1 MDKKEYRARL
11 DEINS
16 LVEKQDYREAL
27 NVVETIEWRRVRSVR
42 TLCMVSEIYEVNK
55 RYDDSLRLLLLAY
68 QRTPSGK
75 LILYRLVELCV
86 KMTDYESAVKYYN
99 QFTKL
104 SPNDNNRYI
113 LKYKIYKGRKNPIED
128 QIKILEK
135 YKASEYT
142 ERWAYELAR
151 LYARAGMYD
160 KCIAECD
167 ELVLWFSD
175 GRYVKKALELKM
187 KYTELTDAEKEKY
200 KKLYGELKAVRIART
215 AASVSAATQ
224 AAAKMLNQTAQTMGK
239 PEEAVNSVKVE
250 AFQIPK
256 PEPVKEAEAEEK
268 SETKAEAKPELA
280 EQPKVMKMPEF
291 IKTPEMKPDFEPLP
305 EIQMPEE
312 IKKEIEEEL
321 EKKKALEAKPQ
332 EETAKLAE
340 EEPVKEFN
348 LEEALNATADEM
360 VQAENAEV
368 SENEAVENES
378 ETKPEM
384 EVPEGATIQ
393 LPLEEI
399 KAARQNAV
407 ETDATVDLSNVV
419 EEAMAEA
426 VVTAEEEP
434 AEEPV
439 EAETEPEE
447 ESVEAEAESE
457 QENEE
462 TELSEEEVIEA
473 ETKETESV
481 EAEELQE
488 NEVTESVEAE
498 ETQEEKEPE
507 SAETVPEPIEVQEAR
522 ESEPAQWVLEEPA
535 EPVKENSEPEAELA
549 VELEAEPVKSEEN
562 EAETVLEEESETPEE
577 VESAEPESVEPEP
590 EKVLRHHLTDEEH
603 RRLFTYFAPIPG
615 MKEQVKEALDIAQ
628 ESACEKTSKAGN
640 VIVTG
645 RSGSGKTRFSESLI
659 KALCKE
665 RQMEGAKVA
674 YLTAEVLNKKDPAF
688 IVDKLSG
695 GFLAIGH
702 ASAMTAETVEN
713 LSKAMEF
720 KTNRLTVILED
731 AKAGIYT
738 LQQDYPEF
746 MEKFDSKIVIPVFT
760 NDELVSFAKTY
771 AKEKGYKVDDIAA
784 LAVYSLIGDNQYEDD
799 PVCVGQVR
807 EMMDSAIAKAS
818 RLGRRPGKKVAK
830 RHLDVTGRIML
841 YEKDFNL

>member
-27 NVVETIEWRRVRSVR
+27 NVVETIEWRRVRSAR

-68 QRTPSGK
+68 QRAPSGK
-75 LILYRLVELCV
+75 LILYRLVELSV

-99 QFTKL
+99 QFMKL

-167 ELVLWFSD
+167 EMVLWFSD
-175 GRYVKKALELKM
+175 GKYVKKALELKM

-200 KKLYGELKAVRIART
+200 KELYGEPKAVRIART

-224 AAAKMLNQTAQTMGK
+224 AAAKMLNQTAQTMVK
-239 PEEAVNSVKVE
+239 PEEAVNSVKAE
-250 AFQIPK
+250 AFQLPK
-256 PEPVKEAEAEEK
+256 PEAIKKAESGAGSEAKAEE
-268 SETKAEAKPELA
+268 EVKPELA
-280 EQPKVMKMPEF
+280 EQPKIMKMPEF
-291 IKTPEMKPDFEPLP
+291 IKTPEVKPDFEPLP

-321 EKKKALEAKPQ
+321 EKKKEVEAKLQ
-332 EETAKLAE
+332 EETAKIAE
-340 EEPVKEFN
+340 EEPVKEFD
-348 LEEALNATADEM
+348 LEAALGAAADEM
-360 VQAENAEV
+360 VQEEKT
-368 SENEAVENES
+368 EAVENEA
-378 ETKPEM
+378 EAKTEM
-384 EVPEGATIQ
+384 EVSEDATIQ

-426 VVTAEEEP
+426 VVTAEEET
-434 AEEPV
+434 AEKVV
-439 EAETEPEE
+439 EAETEASEE
-447 ESVEAEAESE
+447 KVAEAETEEPQEEKAPESVETEES
-457 QENEE
+457 
-462 TELSEEEVIEA
+462 
-473 ETKETESV
+473 
-481 EAEELQE
+481 
-488 NEVTESVEAE
+488 
-498 ETQEEKEPE
+498 QEEQEPE
-507 SAETVPEPIEVQEAR
+507 SAETEQEPVEVEEAR
-522 ESEPAQWVLEEPA
+522 ESEPAQWVVEET
-535 EPVKENSEPEAELA
+535 
-549 VELEAEPVKSEEN
+549 VESEEEN
-562 EAETVLEEESETPEE
+562 AESEVVQEIEAVTE
-577 VESAEPESVEPEP
+577 VEPEP

-628 ESACEKTSKAGN
+628 KSACEKTSKAGN
-640 VIVTG
+640 MIVTG

-695 GFLAIGH
+695 GFLAIGR
-702 ASAMTAETVEN
+702 ASAMTAQTVEN

-731 AKAGIYT
+731 SKAGIYT
-738 LQQDYPEF
+738 LKQDYPEF
-746 MEKFDSKIVIPVFT
+746 MEKFDSRIVIPVFT

-771 AKEKGYKVDDIAA
+771 AKEKGYKVDDIAV

>member
-27 NVVETIEWRRVRSVR
+27 NVVETIEWRRVRSAR

-68 QRTPSGK
+68 QRAPSGK
-75 LILYRLVELCV
+75 LILYRLVELSV

-99 QFTKL
+99 QFMKL

-167 ELVLWFSD
+167 EMVLWFSD
-175 GRYVKKALELKM
+175 GKYVKKALELKM

-200 KKLYGELKAVRIART
+200 KELYGEPKAVRIART

-224 AAAKMLNQTAQTMGK
+224 AAAKMLNQTAQTMAK
-239 PEEAVNSVKVE
+239 PEDAVNSVKAE
-250 AFQIPK
+250 AFQLPK
-256 PEPVKEAEAEEK
+256 PEPVKKAE
-268 SETKAEAKPELA
+268 SETESEAKAEAKPELA

-291 IKTPEMKPDFEPLP
+291 IKTSEVKPDFEPLP

-321 EKKKALEAKPQ
+321 EKKKAVEAKLQ
-332 EETAKLAE
+332 EETAKIAE
-340 EEPVKEFN
+340 EEPVKEFD
-348 LEEALNATADEM
+348 LEAALGVAADEM
-360 VQAENAEV
+360 AQAEKT
-368 SENEAVENES
+368 EAVENEA
-378 ETKPEM
+378 EAKAEM

-426 VVTAEEEP
+426 VVTAEEET
-434 AEEPV
+434 AEKVV
-439 EAETEPEE
+439 EAETEASEE
-447 ESVEAEAESE
+447 KVAEAETEEPQEEKAPESVETEES
-457 QENEE
+457 
-462 TELSEEEVIEA
+462 
-473 ETKETESV
+473 
-481 EAEELQE
+481 
-488 NEVTESVEAE
+488 
-498 ETQEEKEPE
+498 QEEQEPE
-507 SAETVPEPIEVQEAR
+507 SAETEQEPVEVEEAR
-522 ESEPAQWVLEEPA
+522 ESEPAQWVVEET
-535 EPVKENSEPEAELA
+535 
-549 VELEAEPVKSEEN
+549 VESEEEN
-562 EAETVLEEESETPEE
+562 AESEAVQEIEAVTE
-577 VESAEPESVEPEP
+577 VEPESVEPEP

-628 ESACEKTSKAGN
+628 KSACEKTSKAGN
-640 VIVTG
+640 MIVTG

-695 GFLAIGH
+695 GFLAIGR
-702 ASAMTAETVEN
+702 ASAMTAQTVEN

-731 AKAGIYT
+731 SKAGIYT
-738 LQQDYPEF
+738 LKQDYPEF
-746 MEKFDSKIVIPVFT
+746 MEKFDSRIVIPVFT

-771 AKEKGYKVDDIAA
+771 AKEKGYKVDDIAV

>member
-27 NVVETIEWRRVRSVR
+27 NVVETIEWRRVRSAR

-68 QRTPSGK
+68 QRAPSGK
-75 LILYRLVELCV
+75 LILYRLVELSV

-99 QFTKL
+99 QFMKL

-167 ELVLWFSD
+167 EMVLWFSD
-175 GRYVKKALELKM
+175 GKYVKKALELKM

-200 KKLYGELKAVRIART
+200 KELYGEPKAVRIART

-224 AAAKMLNQTAQTMGK
+224 AAAKMLNQTAQTMAK
-239 PEEAVNSVKVE
+239 PEDAVNSVKAE
-250 AFQIPK
+250 AFQLPK
-256 PEPVKEAEAEEK
+256 PEPVKKAE
-268 SETKAEAKPELA
+268 SETESEVKAEAKPELA
-280 EQPKVMKMPEF
+280 EQPKVMKIPEF
-291 IKTPEMKPDFEPLP
+291 IKTPEVKPDFEPLP

-312 IKKEIEEEL
+312 IKKEIEEEI
-321 EKKKALEAKPQ
+321 EKKKAVEAKLQ
-332 EETAKLAE
+332 EETAKIAE
-340 EEPVKEFN
+340 EEPVKEFD
-348 LEEALNATADEM
+348 LEAALGVAAAEM
-360 VQAENAEV
+360 AQAEKT
-368 SENEAVENES
+368 EAVENEA
-378 ETKPEM
+378 EAKAEM

-426 VVTAEEEP
+426 VVTAEEET
-434 AEEPV
+434 AEKVV
-439 EAETEPEE
+439 EAETEASEE
-447 ESVEAEAESE
+447 KVAEAETEEPQEEKAPESVETEES
-457 QENEE
+457 
-462 TELSEEEVIEA
+462 
-473 ETKETESV
+473 
-481 EAEELQE
+481 
-488 NEVTESVEAE
+488 
-498 ETQEEKEPE
+498 QEEQEPE
-507 SAETVPEPIEVQEAR
+507 SAETEQEPVEVEEAR
-522 ESEPAQWVLEEPA
+522 ESEPAQWVLEEPV
-535 EPVKENSEPEAELA
+535 ESEKENAESEAVREIEAVTEVEPES
-549 VELEAEPVKSEEN
+549 V
-562 EAETVLEEESETPEE
+562 
-577 VESAEPESVEPEP
+577 EPESVEPEP

-628 ESACEKTSKAGN
+628 KSACEKTSKAGN
-640 VIVTG
+640 MIVTG

-695 GFLAIGH
+695 GFLAIGR
-702 ASAMTAETVEN
+702 ASAMTAQTVEN

-731 AKAGIYT
+731 SKAGIYT
-738 LQQDYPEF
+738 LKQDYPEF
-746 MEKFDSKIVIPVFT
+746 MEKFDSRIVIPVFT

-771 AKEKGYKVDDIAA
+771 AKEKGYKVDDIAV

>member
-1 MDKKEYRARL
+1 MKLTEVKILDKKEYRARL
-11 DEINS
+11 DEINN

-27 NVVETIEWRRVRSVR
+27 NVVETIEWRRVRSAR

-68 QRTPSGK
+68 QRAPSGK
-75 LILYRLVELCV
+75 LILYRLVELSV

-99 QFTKL
+99 QFMKL

-167 ELVLWFSD
+167 EMVLWFSD
-175 GRYVKKALELKM
+175 GKYVKKALELKM
-187 KYTELTDAEKEKY
+187 KHTKLTDAEKEKY
-200 KKLYGELKAVRIART
+200 KELYGEPKAVRIART
-215 AASVSAATQ
+215 AASVSAATH
-224 AAAKMLNQTAQTMGK
+224 AAAKMLNQTAQTMVK
-239 PEEAVNSVKVE
+239 PEEAVNSVKAE
-250 AFQIPK
+250 AFQLPK
-256 PEPVKEAEAEEK
+256 PESVKNAEFGAESEA
-268 SETKAEAKPELA
+268 KAEVKPELA

-291 IKTPEMKPDFEPLP
+291 IKTPEVKPDFEPLP

-321 EKKKALEAKPQ
+321 EKKKEVEAKLQ
-332 EETAKLAE
+332 EETAKIAE
-340 EEPVKEFN
+340 EEPVKEFD
-348 LEEALNATADEM
+348 LEAALGAAADEM
-360 VQAENAEV
+360 VQEEKT
-368 SENEAVENES
+368 EAVENEA
-378 ETKPEM
+378 EAKTEM
-384 EVPEGATIQ
+384 EVSEGATIQ

-426 VVTAEEEP
+426 VVTAEEET
-434 AEEPV
+434 AEKAV
-439 EAETEPEE
+439 EAETE
-447 ESVEAEAESE
+447 A
-457 QENEE
+457 
-462 TELSEEEVIEA
+462 SEEEVAEA
-473 ETKETESV
+473 ETEEPQENEAAESV
-481 EAEELQE
+481 ETEEQQE
-488 NEVTESVEAE
+488 EKVTESAE
-498 ETQEEKEPE
+498 
-507 SAETVPEPIEVQEAR
+507 PEPIEVEEAR
-522 ESEPAQWVLEEPA
+522 ESEPAQWMLEEPV
-535 EPVKENSEPEAELA
+535 ESEEENAEPEAE
-549 VELEAEPVKSEEN
+549 VAEE
-562 EAETVLEEESETPEE
+562 
-577 VESAEPESVEPEP
+577 VEPEP
-590 EKVLRHHLTDEEH
+590 EKVLRHHLTEEEH

-628 ESACEKTSKAGN
+628 KSACEKTSKAGN
-640 VIVTG
+640 MIVTG

-695 GFLAIGH
+695 GFLAIGR
-702 ASAMTAETVEN
+702 ASAMTAQTVEN

-731 AKAGIYT
+731 SKAGIYT
-738 LQQDYPEF
+738 LKQDYPEF
-746 MEKFDSKIVIPVFT
+746 MEKFDSRIVIPVFT

-771 AKEKGYKVDDIAA
+771 AKEKGYKVDDIAV

>member
-27 NVVETIEWRRVRSVR
+27 NVVETIEWRRVRSAR

-68 QRTPSGK
+68 QRAPSGK
-75 LILYRLVELCV
+75 LILYRLVELSV

-99 QFTKL
+99 QFMKL

-167 ELVLWFSD
+167 EMVLWFSD
-175 GRYVKKALELKM
+175 GKYVKKALELKM

-200 KKLYGELKAVRIART
+200 KELYGEPKAVRIART

-224 AAAKMLNQTAQTMGK
+224 AAAKMLNQTAQTMAK
-239 PEEAVNSVKVE
+239 PEDAVNSVKAE
-250 AFQIPK
+250 AFQLPK
-256 PEPVKEAEAEEK
+256 PEPVKKAE
-268 SETKAEAKPELA
+268 SETESEAKAEAKPELA
-280 EQPKVMKMPEF
+280 EQPKVMEMPEF
-291 IKTPEMKPDFEPLP
+291 IKTPEVKPDFEPLP

-321 EKKKALEAKPQ
+321 EKKKAVEAKLQ
-332 EETAKLAE
+332 EETAKIAE
-340 EEPVKEFN
+340 EEPVKEFD
-348 LEEALNATADEM
+348 LEAALGVAAAEM
-360 VQAENAEV
+360 AQAEKT
-368 SENEAVENES
+368 EAVENEA
-378 ETKPEM
+378 EAKAEM

-426 VVTAEEEP
+426 VVTAEEET
-434 AEEPV
+434 AEKVV
-439 EAETEPEE
+439 EAETEASEE
-447 ESVEAEAESE
+447 KVAEAETEEPQEEKAPESVETEES
-457 QENEE
+457 
-462 TELSEEEVIEA
+462 
-473 ETKETESV
+473 
-481 EAEELQE
+481 
-488 NEVTESVEAE
+488 
-498 ETQEEKEPE
+498 QEEQEPE
-507 SAETVPEPIEVQEAR
+507 SAETEQEPVEVEEAR
-522 ESEPAQWVLEEPA
+522 ESEPAQWVLEEP
-535 EPVKENSEPEAELA
+535 
-549 VELEAEPVKSEEN
+549 VESEEEN
-562 EAETVLEEESETPEE
+562 AESEAVQEIEAVTE
-577 VESAEPESVEPEP
+577 VEPESVEPES

-628 ESACEKTSKAGN
+628 KSACEKTSKAGN
-640 VIVTG
+640 MIVTG

-695 GFLAIGH
+695 GFLAIGR
-702 ASAMTAETVEN
+702 ASAMTAQTVEN

-731 AKAGIYT
+731 SKAGIYT
-738 LQQDYPEF
+738 LKQDYPEF
-746 MEKFDSKIVIPVFT
+746 MEKFDSRIVIPVFT

-771 AKEKGYKVDDIAA
+771 AKEKGYKVDDIAV

-830 RHLDVTGRIML
+830 RHLDVPGRIML

>member
-1 MDKKEYRARL
+1 MKLTEVKILDKKEYRARL
-11 DEINS
+11 DEINN

-27 NVVETIEWRRVRSVR
+27 NVVETIEWRRVRSAR

-68 QRTPSGK
+68 QRAPSGK
-75 LILYRLVELCV
+75 LILYRLVELSV
-86 KMTDYESAVKYYN
+86 KMTDYESAFKYYN
-99 QFTKL
+99 QFMKL

-167 ELVLWFSD
+167 EMVLWFSD
-175 GRYVKKALELKM
+175 GKYVKKALELKM

-200 KKLYGELKAVRIART
+200 KELYGEPKAVRIART

-224 AAAKMLNQTAQTMGK
+224 AAAKMLNQTAQTMVK
-239 PEEAVNSVKVE
+239 PEEAVNSVKAE
-250 AFQIPK
+250 AFQLPK
-256 PEPVKEAEAEEK
+256 PEAIKKAESGAGSEAKAEE
-268 SETKAEAKPELA
+268 EVKPELA
-280 EQPKVMKMPEF
+280 EQPKIMKMPEF
-291 IKTPEMKPDFEPLP
+291 IKTPEVKPDFEPLP

-321 EKKKALEAKPQ
+321 EKKKEVEAKLQ
-332 EETAKLAE
+332 EETAKIAE
-340 EEPVKEFN
+340 EEPVKEFD
-348 LEEALNATADEM
+348 LEAALGAAADEM
-360 VQAENAEV
+360 VQEEKT
-368 SENEAVENES
+368 EAVENEA
-378 ETKPEM
+378 EAKTEM
-384 EVPEGATIQ
+384 EVSEGATIQ

-426 VVTAEEEP
+426 VVTAEEET
-434 AEEPV
+434 AEKAV
-439 EAETEPEE
+439 EAETE
-447 ESVEAEAESE
+447 A
-457 QENEE
+457 
-462 TELSEEEVIEA
+462 SEEEVAEA
-473 ETKETESV
+473 ETEEPQENEAAESV
-481 EAEELQE
+481 ETEEQQE
-488 NEVTESVEAE
+488 EKVTESAE
-498 ETQEEKEPE
+498 
-507 SAETVPEPIEVQEAR
+507 PEPIEVEEAR
-522 ESEPAQWVLEEPA
+522 ESEPAQWVVEET
-535 EPVKENSEPEAELA
+535 
-549 VELEAEPVKSEEN
+549 VESEEEN
-562 EAETVLEEESETPEE
+562 AESEVVQEIEAVTE
-577 VESAEPESVEPEP
+577 VEPEP
-590 EKVLRHHLTDEEH
+590 EKVLRHHLTEEEH

-628 ESACEKTSKAGN
+628 KSACEKTSKAGN
-640 VIVTG
+640 MIVTG

-695 GFLAIGH
+695 GFLAIGR
-702 ASAMTAETVEN
+702 ASAMTAQTVEN

-731 AKAGIYT
+731 SKAGIYT
-738 LQQDYPEF
+738 LKQDYPEF
-746 MEKFDSKIVIPVFT
+746 MEKFDSRIVIPVFT

-771 AKEKGYKVDDIAA
+771 AKEKGYKVDDIAV

>member
-1 MDKKEYRARL
+1 MYGWFWAYMNLTEVKILDKKEYRARL
-11 DEINS
+11 DEINN

-27 NVVETIEWRRVRSVR
+27 NVVETIEWRRVRSAR

-68 QRTPSGK
+68 QRAPSGK
-75 LILYRLVELCV
+75 LILYRLVELSV

-99 QFTKL
+99 QFLKL

-151 LYARAGMYD
+151 LYARAGMRD
-160 KCIAECD
+160 ECIAECD
-167 ELVLWFSD
+167 EMVLWFSD
-175 GRYVKKALELKM
+175 GKYVKKALELKM

-200 KKLYGELKAVRIART
+200 KELYGEPKAVRIART

-224 AAAKMLNQTAQTMGK
+224 AAAKMLNQTAQTMVK
-239 PEEAVNSVKVE
+239 SEEAANSVKSE
-250 AFQIPK
+250 AFQLPK
-256 PEPVKEAEAEEK
+256 PEPVKKIESGAEAEV
-268 SETKAEAKPELA
+268 KPELT

-291 IKTPEMKPDFEPLP
+291 IKTPEVKPDFEPLP

-321 EKKKALEAKPQ
+321 EKKKAVEAKLQ
-332 EETAKLAE
+332 EETAKIAE
-340 EEPVKEFN
+340 
-348 LEEALNATADEM
+348 
-360 VQAENAEV
+360 
-368 SENEAVENES
+368 ENES
-378 ETKPEM
+378 EAKTEM

-426 VVTAEEEP
+426 VVTAEEET
-434 AEEPV
+434 AEKAV

-447 ESVEAEAESE
+447 KESVEAETESE
-457 QENEE
+457 
-462 TELSEEEVIEA
+462 EV
-473 ETKETESV
+473 V
-481 EAEELQE
+481 EAEEKSEQE
-488 NEVTESVEAE
+488 IEEAESVETE
-498 ETQEEKEPE
+498 ESQEEQEPE
-507 SAETVPEPIEVQEAR
+507 SAETEQEPVEVEEAR
-522 ESEPAQWVLEEPA
+522 ESEPAQWVLEEP
-535 EPVKENSEPEAELA
+535 
-549 VELEAEPVKSEEN
+549 VESEEEN
-562 EAETVLEEESETPEE
+562 AESEAVQEIEAVTE
-577 VESAEPESVEPEP
+577 VEPESVEPEP

-628 ESACEKTSKAGN
+628 KSACEKTSKAGN
-640 VIVTG
+640 MIVTG

-674 YLTAEVLNKKDPAF
+674 YLTAEMLNKKDPAF

-702 ASAMTAETVEN
+702 ASAMSAETVEN

-731 AKAGIYT
+731 SKAGIYT
-738 LQQDYPEF
+738 LKQDYPEF
-746 MEKFDSKIVIPVFT
+746 MEKFDSRIVIPVFT

-771 AKEKGYKVDDIAA
+771 AKEKGYKVDDIAV

>member
-27 NVVETIEWRRVRSVR
+27 NVVETIEWRRVRSAR

-68 QRTPSGK
+68 QRAPSGK
-75 LILYRLVELCV
+75 LILYRLVELSV

-99 QFTKL
+99 QFMKL

-167 ELVLWFSD
+167 EMVLWFSD
-175 GRYVKKALELKM
+175 GKYVKKALELKM

-200 KKLYGELKAVRIART
+200 KELYGEPKAVRIART

-224 AAAKMLNQTAQTMGK
+224 AAAKMLNQTAQTMVK
-239 PEEAVNSVKVE
+239 PEEAVNSVKAE
-250 AFQIPK
+250 AFQLPK
-256 PEPVKEAEAEEK
+256 PEAIKKAESGAGSEAKAEE
-268 SETKAEAKPELA
+268 EVKPELA
-280 EQPKVMKMPEF
+280 EQPKIMKMPEF
-291 IKTPEMKPDFEPLP
+291 IKTPEVKPDFEPLP

-321 EKKKALEAKPQ
+321 EKKKEVEAKLQ
-332 EETAKLAE
+332 EETAKIAE
-340 EEPVKEFN
+340 EEPVKEFD
-348 LEEALNATADEM
+348 LEAALGAAADEM
-360 VQAENAEV
+360 VQEEKT
-368 SENEAVENES
+368 EAVENEA
-378 ETKPEM
+378 EAKTEM
-384 EVPEGATIQ
+384 EVSEGATIQ

-426 VVTAEEEP
+426 VVTAEEET
-434 AEEPV
+434 AEKAV
-439 EAETEPEE
+439 EAETE
-447 ESVEAEAESE
+447 A
-457 QENEE
+457 
-462 TELSEEEVIEA
+462 SEEEVAEA
-473 ETKETESV
+473 ETEEPQENEAAESV
-481 EAEELQE
+481 ETEEQQE
-488 NEVTESVEAE
+488 EKVTESAE
-498 ETQEEKEPE
+498 L
-507 SAETVPEPIEVQEAR
+507 EPIEVEEAR
-522 ESEPAQWVLEEPA
+522 ESEPAQWMLEEPV
-535 EPVKENSEPEAELA
+535 ESEEENAEPEAE
-549 VELEAEPVKSEEN
+549 VAEE
-562 EAETVLEEESETPEE
+562 
-577 VESAEPESVEPEP
+577 VEPEP
-590 EKVLRHHLTDEEH
+590 EKVLRHHLTEEEH

-628 ESACEKTSKAGN
+628 KSACEKTSKAGN
-640 VIVTG
+640 MIVTG

-695 GFLAIGH
+695 GFLAIGR
-702 ASAMTAETVEN
+702 ASAMTAQTVEN

-731 AKAGIYT
+731 SKAGIYT
-738 LQQDYPEF
+738 LKQDYPEF
-746 MEKFDSKIVIPVFT
+746 MEKFDSRIVIPVFT

-771 AKEKGYKVDDIAA
+771 AKEKGYKVDDIAV

>member
-27 NVVETIEWRRVRSVR
+27 NVVETIEWRRVRSAR

-68 QRTPSGK
+68 QRAPSGK
-75 LILYRLVELCV
+75 LILYRLVELSV

-99 QFTKL
+99 QFMKL

-167 ELVLWFSD
+167 EMVLWFSD
-175 GRYVKKALELKM
+175 GKYVKKALELKM

-200 KKLYGELKAVRIART
+200 KELYGEPKAVRIART

-224 AAAKMLNQTAQTMGK
+224 AAAKMLNQTAQTMAK
-239 PEEAVNSVKVE
+239 PEDAVNSVKAE
-250 AFQIPK
+250 AFQLPK
-256 PEPVKEAEAEEK
+256 PEPVKKAE
-268 SETKAEAKPELA
+268 SETESEAKAEAKPELA

-291 IKTPEMKPDFEPLP
+291 IKTSEVKPDFEPLL

-321 EKKKALEAKPQ
+321 EKKKAVEAKLQ
-332 EETAKLAE
+332 EETAKIAE
-340 EEPVKEFN
+340 EEPVKEFD
-348 LEEALNATADEM
+348 LEAALGVAVAEM
-360 VQAENAEV
+360 AQAEKT
-368 SENEAVENES
+368 EAVENEA
-378 ETKPEM
+378 EAKAEM

-426 VVTAEEEP
+426 VVTAEEET
-434 AEEPV
+434 AEKVV
-439 EAETEPEE
+439 EAETEASEE
-447 ESVEAEAESE
+447 KVAEAETEEPQEEKAPESVET
-457 QENEE
+457 EE
-462 TELSEEEVIEA
+462 P
-473 ETKETESV
+473 
-481 EAEELQE
+481 
-488 NEVTESVEAE
+488 
-498 ETQEEKEPE
+498 QEEQEPE
-507 SAETVPEPIEVQEAR
+507 SAETEQEPVEVEEAR
-522 ESEPAQWVLEEPA
+522 ESEPAQWVVEET
-535 EPVKENSEPEAELA
+535 
-549 VELEAEPVKSEEN
+549 VESEEEN
-562 EAETVLEEESETPEE
+562 AESEAVQEIEAVTE
-577 VESAEPESVEPEP
+577 VEPESVEPEP

-628 ESACEKTSKAGN
+628 KSACEKTSKAGN
-640 VIVTG
+640 MIVTG

-695 GFLAIGH
+695 GFLAIGR
-702 ASAMTAETVEN
+702 ASAMTAQTVEN

-731 AKAGIYT
+731 SKAGIYT
-738 LQQDYPEF
+738 LKQDYPEF
-746 MEKFDSKIVIPVFT
+746 MEKFDSRIVIPVFT

-771 AKEKGYKVDDIAA
+771 AKEKGYKVDDIAV

>member
-27 NVVETIEWRRVRSVR
+27 NVVETIEWRRVRSAR

-68 QRTPSGK
+68 QRAPSGK
-75 LILYRLVELCV
+75 LILYRLVELSV

-99 QFTKL
+99 QFMKL

-167 ELVLWFSD
+167 EMVLWFSD
-175 GRYVKKALELKM
+175 GKYVKKALELKM

-200 KKLYGELKAVRIART
+200 KELYGEPKAVRIART

-224 AAAKMLNQTAQTMGK
+224 AAAKMLNQTAQTMAK
-239 PEEAVNSVKVE
+239 PEDAVNSVKAE
-250 AFQIPK
+250 AFQLPK
-256 PEPVKEAEAEEK
+256 PEPVKKAE
-268 SETKAEAKPELA
+268 SETESEAKAEAKPERA
-280 EQPKVMKMPEF
+280 EQPKVMEMPEF
-291 IKTPEMKPDFEPLP
+291 IKTPEVKPDFEPLP

-321 EKKKALEAKPQ
+321 EKKKAVEAKLQ
-332 EETAKLAE
+332 EETAKIAE
-340 EEPVKEFN
+340 EEPVKEFD
-348 LEEALNATADEM
+348 LEAALGAAADEM
-360 VQAENAEV
+360 VQ
-368 SENEAVENES
+368 SEKAEAVENEA
-378 ETKPEM
+378 EIKPEM

-426 VVTAEEEP
+426 VVTAEEET
-434 AEEPV
+434 AEKAV
-439 EAETEPEE
+439 EAETE
-447 ESVEAEAESE
+447 A
-457 QENEE
+457 
-462 TELSEEEVIEA
+462 SEEEVA
-473 ETKETESV
+473 EVETE
-481 EAEELQE
+481 AP
-488 NEVTESVEAE
+488 
-498 ETQEEKEPE
+498 QEEKATE
-507 SAETVPEPIEVQEAR
+507 SAETEQEPVEVEEAR
-522 ESEPAQWVLEEPA
+522 ESEPAQWVLEEPV
-535 EPVKENSEPEAELA
+535 ESEKENAESEAVQEIEVVTEVEPE
-549 VELEAEPVKSEEN
+549 P
-562 EAETVLEEESETPEE
+562 
-577 VESAEPESVEPEP
+577 VEPEP

-628 ESACEKTSKAGN
+628 KSACEKTSKAGN
-640 VIVTG
+640 MIVTG

-702 ASAMTAETVEN
+702 ASAMSAETVEN

-731 AKAGIYT
+731 SKAGIYT
-738 LQQDYPEF
+738 LKQDYPEF
-746 MEKFDSKIVIPVFT
+746 MEKFDSRIVIPVFT

-771 AKEKGYKVDDIAA
+771 AKEKGYKVDDIAV

>member
-27 NVVETIEWRRVRSVR
+27 NVVETIEWRRVRSAR

-68 QRTPSGK
+68 QRAPSGK
-75 LILYRLVELCV
+75 LILYRLVELSV

-99 QFTKL
+99 QFMKL

-167 ELVLWFSD
+167 EMVLWFSD
-175 GRYVKKALELKM
+175 GKYVKKALELKM

-200 KKLYGELKAVRIART
+200 KELYGEPKAVRIART

-224 AAAKMLNQTAQTMGK
+224 AAAKMLNQTAQTMAK
-239 PEEAVNSVKVE
+239 PEDAVNSVKAE
-250 AFQIPK
+250 AFQLPK
-256 PEPVKEAEAEEK
+256 PEPVKKAE
-268 SETKAEAKPELA
+268 SETESEVKAEAKPELA
-280 EQPKVMKMPEF
+280 EQPKVMKIPEF
-291 IKTPEMKPDFEPLP
+291 IKTPEVKPDFEPLP

-312 IKKEIEEEL
+312 IKKEIEEEI
-321 EKKKALEAKPQ
+321 EKKKAVEAKLQ
-332 EETAKLAE
+332 EETAKIAE
-340 EEPVKEFN
+340 EEPVKEFD
-348 LEEALNATADEM
+348 LEAALGVAADEM
-360 VQAENAEV
+360 AQAEKT
-368 SENEAVENES
+368 EAVENEA
-378 ETKPEM
+378 EAKAEM

-426 VVTAEEEP
+426 VVTAEEET
-434 AEEPV
+434 AEKVV
-439 EAETEPEE
+439 EAETEASEE
-447 ESVEAEAESE
+447 KVAEAETEEPQEEKAPESVETEEP
-457 QENEE
+457 QEEK
-462 TELSEEEVIEA
+462 A
-473 ETKETESV
+473 PESV
-481 EAEELQE
+481 ETEE
-488 NEVTESVEAE
+488 S
-498 ETQEEKEPE
+498 QEEQEL
-507 SAETVPEPIEVQEAR
+507 VEVEEAR
-522 ESEPAQWVLEEPA
+522 ESEPAQWVVEET
-535 EPVKENSEPEAELA
+535 
-549 VELEAEPVKSEEN
+549 VESEEEN
-562 EAETVLEEESETPEE
+562 AESEVVREIEAVTE
-577 VESAEPESVEPEP
+577 VEPEP

-628 ESACEKTSKAGN
+628 KSACEKTSKAGN
-640 VIVTG
+640 MIVTG

-695 GFLAIGH
+695 GFLAIGR
-702 ASAMTAETVEN
+702 ASAMTAQTVEN

-731 AKAGIYT
+731 SKAGIYT
-738 LQQDYPEF
+738 LKQDYPEF
-746 MEKFDSKIVIPVFT
+746 MEKFDSRIVIPVFT

-771 AKEKGYKVDDIAA
+771 AKEKGYKVDDIAV

>member
-27 NVVETIEWRRVRSVR
+27 NVVETIEWRRVRSAR

-68 QRTPSGK
+68 QRAPSGK
-75 LILYRLVELCV
+75 LILYRLVELSV

-99 QFTKL
+99 QFMKL

-167 ELVLWFSD
+167 EMVLWFSD
-175 GRYVKKALELKM
+175 GKYVKKALELKM

-200 KKLYGELKAVRIART
+200 KELYGEPKAVRIART

-224 AAAKMLNQTAQTMGK
+224 AAAKMLNQTAQTMAK
-239 PEEAVNSVKVE
+239 PEDAVNSVKAE
-250 AFQIPK
+250 AFQLPK
-256 PEPVKEAEAEEK
+256 PEPVKKAE
-268 SETKAEAKPELA
+268 SETESEAKAEAKPELA

-291 IKTPEMKPDFEPLP
+291 IKTSEVKPDFEPLP

-321 EKKKALEAKPQ
+321 EKKKAVEAKLQ
-332 EETAKLAE
+332 EETAKIAE
-340 EEPVKEFN
+340 EEPVKEFD
-348 LEEALNATADEM
+348 LEAALGVAVAEM
-360 VQAENAEV
+360 AQAEKT
-368 SENEAVENES
+368 EAVENEA
-378 ETKPEM
+378 EAKAEM

-426 VVTAEEEP
+426 VVTAEEET
-434 AEEPV
+434 AEKVV
-439 EAETEPEE
+439 EAETEASEE
-447 ESVEAEAESE
+447 KVAEAETEEPQEEKAPESVET
-457 QENEE
+457 EE
-462 TELSEEEVIEA
+462 P
-473 ETKETESV
+473 
-481 EAEELQE
+481 
-488 NEVTESVEAE
+488 
-498 ETQEEKEPE
+498 QEEQEPE
-507 SAETVPEPIEVQEAR
+507 SAETEQEPVEVEEAR
-522 ESEPAQWVLEEPA
+522 ESEPAQWVVEET
-535 EPVKENSEPEAELA
+535 
-549 VELEAEPVKSEEN
+549 VESEEEN
-562 EAETVLEEESETPEE
+562 AESEAVQEIEAVTE
-577 VESAEPESVEPEP
+577 VEPESVEPEP

-628 ESACEKTSKAGN
+628 KSACEKTSKAGN
-640 VIVTG
+640 MIVTG

-695 GFLAIGH
+695 GFLAIGR
-702 ASAMTAETVEN
+702 ASAMTAQTVEN

-731 AKAGIYT
+731 SKAGIYT
-738 LQQDYPEF
+738 LKHDYPEF
-746 MEKFDSKIVIPVFT
+746 MEKFDSRIVIPVFT

-771 AKEKGYKVDDIAA
+771 AKEKGYKVDDIAV

>member
-1 MDKKEYRARL
+1 MKLTEVKILDKKEYRARL
-11 DEINS
+11 DEINN

-27 NVVETIEWRRVRSVR
+27 NVVETIEWRRVRSAR

-68 QRTPSGK
+68 QRAPSGK
-75 LILYRLVELCV
+75 LILYRLVELSV

-99 QFTKL
+99 QFMKL

-167 ELVLWFSD
+167 EMVLWFSD
-175 GRYVKKALELKM
+175 GKYVKKALELKM

-200 KKLYGELKAVRIART
+200 KELYGEPKAVRIART

-224 AAAKMLNQTAQTMGK
+224 AAAKMLNQTAQTMVK
-239 PEEAVNSVKVE
+239 PEEAVNSVKAE
-250 AFQIPK
+250 AFQLPK
-256 PEPVKEAEAEEK
+256 PEAIKKAESGAGSEAKAEE
-268 SETKAEAKPELA
+268 EVKPELA
-280 EQPKVMKMPEF
+280 EQPKIMKMPEF
-291 IKTPEMKPDFEPLP
+291 IKTPEVKPDFEPLP

-321 EKKKALEAKPQ
+321 EKKKEVEAKLQ
-332 EETAKLAE
+332 EETAKIAE
-340 EEPVKEFN
+340 EEPVKEFD
-348 LEEALNATADEM
+348 LEAALGAAADEM
-360 VQAENAEV
+360 VQEEKT
-368 SENEAVENES
+368 EAVENEA
-378 ETKPEM
+378 EAKTEM
-384 EVPEGATIQ
+384 EVSEGATIQ

-426 VVTAEEEP
+426 VVTAEEET
-434 AEEPV
+434 AEKAV
-439 EAETEPEE
+439 EAETE
-447 ESVEAEAESE
+447 A
-457 QENEE
+457 
-462 TELSEEEVIEA
+462 SEEEVAEA
-473 ETKETESV
+473 ETEEPQENEAAESV
-481 EAEELQE
+481 ETEEQQE
-488 NEVTESVEAE
+488 EKVTESAE
-498 ETQEEKEPE
+498 
-507 SAETVPEPIEVQEAR
+507 PEPIEVEEAR
-522 ESEPAQWVLEEPA
+522 ESEPAQWMLEEPV
-535 EPVKENSEPEAELA
+535 ESEEENAEPEAE
-549 VELEAEPVKSEEN
+549 VAEE
-562 EAETVLEEESETPEE
+562 
-577 VESAEPESVEPEP
+577 VEPEP
-590 EKVLRHHLTDEEH
+590 EKVLRHHLTEEEH

-628 ESACEKTSKAGN
+628 KSACEKTSKAGN
-640 VIVTG
+640 MIVTG

-695 GFLAIGH
+695 GFLAIGR
-702 ASAMTAETVEN
+702 ASAMTAQTVEN

-731 AKAGIYT
+731 SKDGIYT
-738 LQQDYPEF
+738 LKQDYPEF
-746 MEKFDSKIVIPVFT
+746 MEKFDSRIVIPVFT

-771 AKEKGYKVDDIAA
+771 AKEKGYKVDDIAV

>member
-27 NVVETIEWRRVRSVR
+27 NVVETIEWRRVRSAR

-68 QRTPSGK
+68 QRAPSGK
-75 LILYRLVELCV
+75 LILYRLVELSV

-99 QFTKL
+99 QFMKL

-167 ELVLWFSD
+167 EMVLWFSD
-175 GRYVKKALELKM
+175 GKYVKKALELKM

-200 KKLYGELKAVRIART
+200 KELYGEPKAVRIART

-224 AAAKMLNQTAQTMGK
+224 AAAKMLNQTAQTMAK
-239 PEEAVNSVKVE
+239 PEDAVNSVKAE
-250 AFQIPK
+250 AFQLPK
-256 PEPVKEAEAEEK
+256 PEPVKKAE
-268 SETKAEAKPELA
+268 SETESEAKAEVKPELA

-291 IKTPEMKPDFEPLP
+291 IKTSEVKPDFEPLP

-321 EKKKALEAKPQ
+321 EKKKAVEAKLQ
-332 EETAKLAE
+332 EETAKIAE
-340 EEPVKEFN
+340 EEPVKEFD
-348 LEEALNATADEM
+348 LEAALGAAADEM
-360 VQAENAEV
+360 AQAEKT
-368 SENEAVENES
+368 EAVENEA
-378 ETKPEM
+378 EAKAEM

-426 VVTAEEEP
+426 VVTAEEET
-434 AEEPV
+434 AEKVV
-439 EAETEPEE
+439 EAETEASEE
-447 ESVEAEAESE
+447 KVAEAETEEPQEEKAPESVETEES
-457 QENEE
+457 
-462 TELSEEEVIEA
+462 
-473 ETKETESV
+473 
-481 EAEELQE
+481 
-488 NEVTESVEAE
+488 
-498 ETQEEKEPE
+498 QEEQEPE
-507 SAETVPEPIEVQEAR
+507 SAETEQEPVEVEEAR
-522 ESEPAQWVLEEPA
+522 ESEPAQWVVEETV
-535 EPVKENSEPEAELA
+535 ESEEENVESEAVQEIEVVTEVEPES
-549 VELEAEPVKSEEN
+549 V
-562 EAETVLEEESETPEE
+562 
-577 VESAEPESVEPEP
+577 EPESVEPEP

-628 ESACEKTSKAGN
+628 KSACEKTSKAGN
-640 VIVTG
+640 MIVTG

-695 GFLAIGH
+695 GFLAIGR
-702 ASAMTAETVEN
+702 ASAMTAQTVEN

-731 AKAGIYT
+731 SKAGIYT
-738 LQQDYPEF
+738 LKQDYPEF
-746 MEKFDSKIVIPVFT
+746 MEKFDSRIVIPVFT

-771 AKEKGYKVDDIAA
+771 AKEKGYKVDDIAV

>member
-1 MDKKEYRARL
+1 MKLTEVKILDKKEYRARL
-11 DEINS
+11 DEINN

-27 NVVETIEWRRVRSVR
+27 NVVETIEWRRVRSAR

-68 QRTPSGK
+68 QRAPSGK
-75 LILYRLVELCV
+75 LILYRLVELSV

-99 QFTKL
+99 QFMKL

-167 ELVLWFSD
+167 EMVLWFSD
-175 GRYVKKALELKM
+175 GKYVKKALELKM

-200 KKLYGELKAVRIART
+200 KELYGEPKAVRIART

-224 AAAKMLNQTAQTMGK
+224 AAAKMLNQTAQTMVK
-239 PEEAVNSVKVE
+239 PEEAVNSVKAE
-250 AFQIPK
+250 AFQLPK
-256 PEPVKEAEAEEK
+256 PEAIKKAESGAGSEAKAEE
-268 SETKAEAKPELA
+268 EVKPELA
-280 EQPKVMKMPEF
+280 EQPKIMKMPEF
-291 IKTPEMKPDFEPLP
+291 IKTPEVKPDFEPLP

-321 EKKKALEAKPQ
+321 EKKKEVEAKLQ
-332 EETAKLAE
+332 EETAKIAE
-340 EEPVKEFN
+340 EEPVKEFD
-348 LEEALNATADEM
+348 LEAALGAAADEM
-360 VQAENAEV
+360 VQEEKT
-368 SENEAVENES
+368 EAVENEA
-378 ETKPEM
+378 EAKTEM
-384 EVPEGATIQ
+384 EVSEGATIQ

-426 VVTAEEEP
+426 VVTAEEET
-434 AEEPV
+434 AEKAV
-439 EAETEPEE
+439 EAETE
-447 ESVEAEAESE
+447 A
-457 QENEE
+457 
-462 TELSEEEVIEA
+462 SEEEVAEA
-473 ETKETESV
+473 ETEEPQENEAAESV
-481 EAEELQE
+481 ETEEQQE
-488 NEVTESVEAE
+488 EKVTESAE
-498 ETQEEKEPE
+498 
-507 SAETVPEPIEVQEAR
+507 PEPIEVEEAR
-522 ESEPAQWVLEEPA
+522 ESEPAQWMLEEPV
-535 EPVKENSEPEAELA
+535 ESEEENAEPEAE
-549 VELEAEPVKSEEN
+549 VAEE
-562 EAETVLEEESETPEE
+562 
-577 VESAEPESVEPEP
+577 VEPEP
-590 EKVLRHHLTDEEH
+590 EKVLRHHLTEEEH

-628 ESACEKTSKAGN
+628 KSACEKTSKAGN
-640 VIVTG
+640 MIVTG

-695 GFLAIGH
+695 GFLAIGR
-702 ASAMTAETVEN
+702 ASAMTAQTVEN

-731 AKAGIYT
+731 SKAGIYT
-738 LQQDYPEF
+738 LKQDYPEF
-746 MEKFDSKIVIPVFT
+746 MEKFDSRIVIPVFT

-771 AKEKGYKVDDIAA
+771 AKEKGYKVDDMAV

>member
-11 DEINS
+11 DEINN

-27 NVVETIEWRRVRSVR
+27 NVVETIEWRRVRSAR

-68 QRTPSGK
+68 QRAPSGK
-75 LILYRLVELCV
+75 LILYRLVELSV

-99 QFTKL
+99 QFMKL

-160 KCIAECD
+160 KCIAECN
-167 ELVLWFSD
+167 EMILWFSD
-175 GRYVKKALELKM
+175 GKYVKKALELKM
-187 KYTELTDAEKEKY
+187 KHTELTDAEKEKY
-200 KKLYGELKAVRIART
+200 KELYGEPKAVRIART

-224 AAAKMLNQTAQTMGK
+224 AAAKMLNQTAQTMVK
-239 PEEAVNSVKVE
+239 PEEAVNSVKAE
-250 AFQIPK
+250 AFQLPK
-256 PEPVKEAEAEEK
+256 PESVK
-268 SETKAEAKPELA
+268 KAESGAESEAKAEVKPELA

-291 IKTPEMKPDFEPLP
+291 IKTPEVKPDFEPLP

-321 EKKKALEAKPQ
+321 EKKKAVEAKLQ
-332 EETAKLAE
+332 EETAKIAE
-340 EEPVKEFN
+340 EEPVKEFD
-348 LEEALNATADEM
+348 LEAALGVAADEM
-360 VQAENAEV
+360 AQAEKT
-368 SENEAVENES
+368 EAVENEA
-378 ETKPEM
+378 EAKAEM

-426 VVTAEEEP
+426 VVTAEEET
-434 AEEPV
+434 AEKVV
-439 EAETEPEE
+439 EAETEASEE
-447 ESVEAEAESE
+447 KVAEAETEEPQEEKAPESVETEES
-457 QENEE
+457 
-462 TELSEEEVIEA
+462 
-473 ETKETESV
+473 
-481 EAEELQE
+481 
-488 NEVTESVEAE
+488 
-498 ETQEEKEPE
+498 QEEQEPE
-507 SAETVPEPIEVQEAR
+507 SAETEQEPVEVEEAR
-522 ESEPAQWVLEEPA
+522 ESEPAQWVVEET
-535 EPVKENSEPEAELA
+535 
-549 VELEAEPVKSEEN
+549 VESEEEN
-562 EAETVLEEESETPEE
+562 AESEAVQEIEAVTE
-577 VESAEPESVEPEP
+577 VEPESVEPEP

-628 ESACEKTSKAGN
+628 KSACEKTSKAGN
-640 VIVTG
+640 MIVTG

-702 ASAMTAETVEN
+702 ASAMSAETVEN

-731 AKAGIYT
+731 SKAGIYT
-738 LQQDYPEF
+738 LKQDYPEF
-746 MEKFDSKIVIPVFT
+746 MEKFDSRIVIPVFT

-771 AKEKGYKVDDIAA
+771 AKEKGYKVDDIAV

>member
-11 DEINS
+11 DEINN

-27 NVVETIEWRRVRSVR
+27 NVVETIEWRRVRSAR

-68 QRTPSGK
+68 QRAPSGK
-75 LILYRLVELCV
+75 LILYRLVELSV

-99 QFTKL
+99 QFMKL

-167 ELVLWFSD
+167 EMVLWFSD
-175 GRYVKKALELKM
+175 GKYVKKALELKM

-200 KKLYGELKAVRIART
+200 KELYGEPKAVRIART

-224 AAAKMLNQTAQTMGK
+224 AAAKMLNQTAQTMVK
-239 PEEAVNSVKVE
+239 PEEAVNSVKAE
-250 AFQIPK
+250 AFQLPK
-256 PEPVKEAEAEEK
+256 PEAIKKAESGAGSEAKAEE
-268 SETKAEAKPELA
+268 EVKPELA
-280 EQPKVMKMPEF
+280 EQPKIMKMPEF
-291 IKTPEMKPDFEPLP
+291 IKTPEVKPDFEPLP

-321 EKKKALEAKPQ
+321 EKKKEVEAKLQ
-332 EETAKLAE
+332 EETAKIAE
-340 EEPVKEFN
+340 EEPVKEFD
-348 LEEALNATADEM
+348 LEAALGAAADEM
-360 VQAENAEV
+360 VQEEKT
-368 SENEAVENES
+368 EAVENEA
-378 ETKPEM
+378 EAKTEM
-384 EVPEGATIQ
+384 EVSEGATIQ

-426 VVTAEEEP
+426 VVTAEEET
-434 AEEPV
+434 AEKAV
-439 EAETEPEE
+439 EAETE
-447 ESVEAEAESE
+447 A
-457 QENEE
+457 
-462 TELSEEEVIEA
+462 SEEEVAEA
-473 ETKETESV
+473 ETEEPQENEAAESV
-481 EAEELQE
+481 ETEEQQE
-488 NEVTESVEAE
+488 EKVTESAE
-498 ETQEEKEPE
+498 
-507 SAETVPEPIEVQEAR
+507 PEPIEVEEAR
-522 ESEPAQWVLEEPA
+522 ESEPAQWMLEEPV
-535 EPVKENSEPEAELA
+535 ESEEENAEPEAE
-549 VELEAEPVKSEEN
+549 VAEE
-562 EAETVLEEESETPEE
+562 
-577 VESAEPESVEPEP
+577 VEPEP
-590 EKVLRHHLTDEEH
+590 EKVLRHHLTEEEH

-628 ESACEKTSKAGN
+628 KSACEKTSKAGN
-640 VIVTG
+640 MIVTG

-695 GFLAIGH
+695 GFLAIGR
-702 ASAMTAETVEN
+702 ASAMTAQTVEN

-731 AKAGIYT
+731 SKAGIYT
-738 LQQDYPEF
+738 LKQDYPEF
-746 MEKFDSKIVIPVFT
+746 MEKFDSRIVIPVFT

-771 AKEKGYKVDDIAA
+771 AKEKGYKVDDIAV

>member
-27 NVVETIEWRRVRSVR
+27 NVVETIEWRRVRSAR

-68 QRTPSGK
+68 QRAPSGK
-75 LILYRLVELCV
+75 LILYRLVELSV

-99 QFTKL
+99 QFMKL

-167 ELVLWFSD
+167 EMVLWFSD
-175 GRYVKKALELKM
+175 GKYVKKALELKM

-200 KKLYGELKAVRIART
+200 KELYGEPKAVRIART

-224 AAAKMLNQTAQTMGK
+224 AAAKMLNQTAQTMAK
-239 PEEAVNSVKVE
+239 PEDAVNSVKAE
-250 AFQIPK
+250 AFQLPK
-256 PEPVKEAEAEEK
+256 PEPVKKAE
-268 SETKAEAKPELA
+268 SETESEVKAEAKPELA
-280 EQPKVMKMPEF
+280 EQPKVMKIPEF
-291 IKTPEMKPDFEPLP
+291 IKTPEVKPDFEPLP

-312 IKKEIEEEL
+312 IKKEIEEEI
-321 EKKKALEAKPQ
+321 EKKKAVEAKLQ
-332 EETAKLAE
+332 EETAKIAE
-340 EEPVKEFN
+340 EEPVKEFD
-348 LEEALNATADEM
+348 LEAALGVAADEM
-360 VQAENAEV
+360 AQAEKT
-368 SENEAVENES
+368 EAVENEA
-378 ETKPEM
+378 EAKAEM

-426 VVTAEEEP
+426 VVTAEEET
-434 AEEPV
+434 AEKVV
-439 EAETEPEE
+439 EAETEASEE
-447 ESVEAEAESE
+447 KVAEAE
-457 QENEE
+457 
-462 TELSEEEVIEA
+462 T
-473 ETKETESV
+473 
-481 EAEELQE
+481 
-488 NEVTESVEAE
+488 E
-498 ETQEEKEPE
+498 ETQEEKAPESVETEEPQEEKAPESVETEESQEEQEPE
-507 SAETVPEPIEVQEAR
+507 SAETEQEPVEVEEAR
-522 ESEPAQWVLEEPA
+522 ESEPAQWVLEEP
-535 EPVKENSEPEAELA
+535 
-549 VELEAEPVKSEEN
+549 VESEEEN
-562 EAETVLEEESETPEE
+562 AESEAVQEIEAVTE
-577 VESAEPESVEPEP
+577 VEPEP

-628 ESACEKTSKAGN
+628 KSACEKTSKAGN
-640 VIVTG
+640 MIVTG

-695 GFLAIGH
+695 GFLAIGR
-702 ASAMTAETVEN
+702 ASAMTAQTVEN

-731 AKAGIYT
+731 SKAGIYT
-738 LQQDYPEF
+738 LKQDYPEF
-746 MEKFDSKIVIPVFT
+746 MEKFDSRIVIPVFT

-771 AKEKGYKVDDIAA
+771 AKEKGYKVDDIAV

>member
-27 NVVETIEWRRVRSVR
+27 NVVETIEWRRVRSAR

-68 QRTPSGK
+68 QRAPSGK
-75 LILYRLVELCV
+75 LILYRLVELSV

-99 QFTKL
+99 QFMKL

-167 ELVLWFSD
+167 EMVLWFSD
-175 GRYVKKALELKM
+175 GKYVKKALELKM
-187 KYTELTDAEKEKY
+187 NYTELTDAEKEKY
-200 KKLYGELKAVRIART
+200 KELYGEPKAVRIART

-224 AAAKMLNQTAQTMGK
+224 AAAKMLNQTAQTMAK
-239 PEEAVNSVKVE
+239 PEDAVNSVKAE
-250 AFQIPK
+250 AFQLPK
-256 PEPVKEAEAEEK
+256 PEPVKKAE
-268 SETKAEAKPELA
+268 SETESEAKAEAKPELA

-291 IKTPEMKPDFEPLP
+291 IKTSEVKPDFEPLP

-321 EKKKALEAKPQ
+321 EKKKAVEAKLQ
-332 EETAKLAE
+332 EETAKIAE
-340 EEPVKEFN
+340 EEPVKEFD
-348 LEEALNATADEM
+348 LEAALGVAVAEM
-360 VQAENAEV
+360 AQAEKT
-368 SENEAVENES
+368 EAVENEA
-378 ETKPEM
+378 EAKAEM

-426 VVTAEEEP
+426 VVTAEEET
-434 AEEPV
+434 AEKVV
-439 EAETEPEE
+439 EAETEASEE
-447 ESVEAEAESE
+447 KVAEAETEEPQEEKAPESVET
-457 QENEE
+457 EE
-462 TELSEEEVIEA
+462 P
-473 ETKETESV
+473 
-481 EAEELQE
+481 
-488 NEVTESVEAE
+488 
-498 ETQEEKEPE
+498 QEEQEPE
-507 SAETVPEPIEVQEAR
+507 SAETEQEPVEVEEAR
-522 ESEPAQWVLEEPA
+522 ESEPAQWVVEET
-535 EPVKENSEPEAELA
+535 
-549 VELEAEPVKSEEN
+549 VESEEEN
-562 EAETVLEEESETPEE
+562 AESEAVQEIEAVTE
-577 VESAEPESVEPEP
+577 VEPESVEPEP

-628 ESACEKTSKAGN
+628 KSACEKTSKAGN
-640 VIVTG
+640 MIVTG

-695 GFLAIGH
+695 GFLAIGR
-702 ASAMTAETVEN
+702 ASAMTAQTVEN

-731 AKAGIYT
+731 SKAGIYT
-738 LQQDYPEF
+738 LKQDYPEF
-746 MEKFDSKIVIPVFT
+746 MEKFDSRIVIPVFT

-771 AKEKGYKVDDIAA
+771 AKEKGYKVDDIAV

>member
-27 NVVETIEWRRVRSVR
+27 NVVETIEWRRVRSAR

-68 QRTPSGK
+68 QRAPSGK
-75 LILYRLVELCV
+75 LILYRLVELSV

-99 QFTKL
+99 QFMKL

-167 ELVLWFSD
+167 EMVLWFSD
-175 GRYVKKALELKM
+175 GKYVKKALELKM

-200 KKLYGELKAVRIART
+200 KELYGEPKAVRIART

-224 AAAKMLNQTAQTMGK
+224 AAAKMLNQTAQTMAK
-239 PEEAVNSVKVE
+239 PEDAVNSVKAE
-250 AFQIPK
+250 AFQLPK
-256 PEPVKEAEAEEK
+256 PEPVKKAE
-268 SETKAEAKPELA
+268 SETESEVKAEAKPELA
-280 EQPKVMKMPEF
+280 EQPKVMKIPEF
-291 IKTPEMKPDFEPLP
+291 IKTPEVKPDFEPLP

-312 IKKEIEEEL
+312 IKKEIEEEI
-321 EKKKALEAKPQ
+321 EKKKAVEAKLQ
-332 EETAKLAE
+332 EETAKIAE
-340 EEPVKEFN
+340 EEPVKEFD
-348 LEEALNATADEM
+348 LEAALGVAADEM
-360 VQAENAEV
+360 AQAEKT
-368 SENEAVENES
+368 EAVENEA
-378 ETKPEM
+378 EAKAEM

-426 VVTAEEEP
+426 VVTAEEET
-434 AEEPV
+434 AEKVV
-439 EAETEPEE
+439 EAETEASEE
-447 ESVEAEAESE
+447 KVAEAETEEPQEEKAPESVETEEP
-457 QENEE
+457 QEEK
-462 TELSEEEVIEA
+462 A
-473 ETKETESV
+473 PESV
-481 EAEELQE
+481 ETEE
-488 NEVTESVEAE
+488 S
-498 ETQEEKEPE
+498 QEEQEPE
-507 SAETVPEPIEVQEAR
+507 SAETEQEPVEVEEAR
-522 ESEPAQWVLEEPA
+522 ESEPAQWVLEEP
-535 EPVKENSEPEAELA
+535 
-549 VELEAEPVKSEEN
+549 VESEEEN
-562 EAETVLEEESETPEE
+562 AESEAVQEIEAVTE
-577 VESAEPESVEPEP
+577 VEPEP

-628 ESACEKTSKAGN
+628 KSACEKTSKAGN
-640 VIVTG
+640 MIVTG

-695 GFLAIGH
+695 GFLAIGR
-702 ASAMTAETVEN
+702 ASAMTAQTVEN

-731 AKAGIYT
+731 SKAGIYT
-738 LQQDYPEF
+738 LKQDYPEF
-746 MEKFDSKIVIPVFT
+746 MEKFDSRIVIPVFT

-771 AKEKGYKVDDIAA
+771 AKEKGYKVDDIAV

>member
-1 MDKKEYRARL
+1 LDKKEYRARL

-27 NVVETIEWRRVRSVR
+27 NVVETIEWRRVRSAR

-68 QRTPSGK
+68 QRAPSGK
-75 LILYRLVELCV
+75 LILYRLVELSV

-99 QFTKL
+99 QFMKL

-167 ELVLWFSD
+167 EMVLWFSD
-175 GRYVKKALELKM
+175 GKYVKKALELKM

-200 KKLYGELKAVRIART
+200 KELYGEPKAVRIART

-224 AAAKMLNQTAQTMGK
+224 AAAKMLNQTAQTMVK
-239 PEEAVNSVKVE
+239 PEEAVNSVKAE
-250 AFQIPK
+250 AFQLPK
-256 PEPVKEAEAEEK
+256 PEAIKKAESGAGSEAKAEE
-268 SETKAEAKPELA
+268 EVKPELA
-280 EQPKVMKMPEF
+280 EQPKIMKMPEF
-291 IKTPEMKPDFEPLP
+291 IKTPEVKPDFEPLP

-321 EKKKALEAKPQ
+321 EKKKEVEAKLQ
-332 EETAKLAE
+332 EETAKIAE
-340 EEPVKEFN
+340 EEPVKEFD
-348 LEEALNATADEM
+348 LEAALGAAADEM
-360 VQAENAEV
+360 VQEEKT
-368 SENEAVENES
+368 EAVENEA
-378 ETKPEM
+378 EAKTEM
-384 EVPEGATIQ
+384 EVSEDATIQ

-426 VVTAEEEP
+426 VVTAEEET
-434 AEEPV
+434 AEKVV
-439 EAETEPEE
+439 EAETEASEE
-447 ESVEAEAESE
+447 KVAEAETEEPQEEKAPESVETEES
-457 QENEE
+457 
-462 TELSEEEVIEA
+462 
-473 ETKETESV
+473 
-481 EAEELQE
+481 
-488 NEVTESVEAE
+488 
-498 ETQEEKEPE
+498 QEEQEPE
-507 SAETVPEPIEVQEAR
+507 SAETEQEPVEVEEAR
-522 ESEPAQWVLEEPA
+522 ESEPAQWVVEET
-535 EPVKENSEPEAELA
+535 
-549 VELEAEPVKSEEN
+549 VESEEEN
-562 EAETVLEEESETPEE
+562 AESEVVQEIEAVTE
-577 VESAEPESVEPEP
+577 VEPEP

-628 ESACEKTSKAGN
+628 KSACEKTSKAGN
-640 VIVTG
+640 MIVTG

-695 GFLAIGH
+695 GFLAIGR
-702 ASAMTAETVEN
+702 ASAMTAQTVEN

-731 AKAGIYT
+731 SKAGIYT
-738 LQQDYPEF
+738 LKQDYPEF
-746 MEKFDSKIVIPVFT
+746 MEKFDSRIVIPVFT

-771 AKEKGYKVDDIAA
+771 AKEKGYKVDDIAV

>member
-27 NVVETIEWRRVRSVR
+27 NVVETIEWRRVRSAR

-68 QRTPSGK
+68 QRAPSGK
-75 LILYRLVELCV
+75 LILYRLVELSV

-99 QFTKL
+99 QFMKL

-167 ELVLWFSD
+167 EMVLWFSD
-175 GRYVKKALELKM
+175 GKYVKKALELKM

-200 KKLYGELKAVRIART
+200 KELYGEPKAVRIART

-224 AAAKMLNQTAQTMGK
+224 AAAKMLNQTAQTMAK
-239 PEEAVNSVKVE
+239 PEDAVNSVKAE

-256 PEPVKEAEAEEK
+256 PEPVKKAE
-268 SETKAEAKPELA
+268 SETESEAKAEAKPELA

-291 IKTPEMKPDFEPLP
+291 IKTSEVKPDFEPLP

-321 EKKKALEAKPQ
+321 EKKKAVEAKLQ
-332 EETAKLAE
+332 EETAKIAE
-340 EEPVKEFN
+340 EEPVKEFD
-348 LEEALNATADEM
+348 LEAALGVAADEM
-360 VQAENAEV
+360 AQAEKT
-368 SENEAVENES
+368 EAVENEA
-378 ETKPEM
+378 EAKAEM

-426 VVTAEEEP
+426 VVTAEEET
-434 AEEPV
+434 AEKVV
-439 EAETEPEE
+439 EAETEASEE
-447 ESVEAEAESE
+447 KVAEAET
-457 QENEE
+457 EE
-462 TELSEEEVIEA
+462 P
-473 ETKETESV
+473 
-481 EAEELQE
+481 
-488 NEVTESVEAE
+488 
-498 ETQEEKEPE
+498 QEEQEPE
-507 SAETVPEPIEVQEAR
+507 SAETEQEPVEVEEAR
-522 ESEPAQWVLEEPA
+522 ESEPAQWVVEET
-535 EPVKENSEPEAELA
+535 
-549 VELEAEPVKSEEN
+549 VESEEEN
-562 EAETVLEEESETPEE
+562 AESEAVQEIEAVTE
-577 VESAEPESVEPEP
+577 VEPESVEPEP

-628 ESACEKTSKAGN
+628 KSACEKTSKAGN
-640 VIVTG
+640 MIVTG

-695 GFLAIGH
+695 GFLAIGR
-702 ASAMTAETVEN
+702 ASAMTAQTVEN

-731 AKAGIYT
+731 SKAGIYT
-738 LQQDYPEF
+738 LKQDYPEF
-746 MEKFDSKIVIPVFT
+746 MEKFDSRIVIPVFT

-771 AKEKGYKVDDIAA
+771 AKEKGYKVDDIAV

>member
-1 MDKKEYRARL
+1 MKLTEVKILDKKEYRARL
-11 DEINS
+11 DEINN

-27 NVVETIEWRRVRSVR
+27 NVVETIEWRRVRSAR

-68 QRTPSGK
+68 QRAPSGK
-75 LILYRLVELCV
+75 LILYRLVELSV

-99 QFTKL
+99 QFMKL

-167 ELVLWFSD
+167 EMVLWFSD
-175 GRYVKKALELKM
+175 GKYVKKALELKM

-200 KKLYGELKAVRIART
+200 KELYGEPKAVRIART

-224 AAAKMLNQTAQTMGK
+224 AAAKMLNQTAQTMVK
-239 PEEAVNSVKVE
+239 PEEAVNSVKAE
-250 AFQIPK
+250 AFQLPK
-256 PEPVKEAEAEEK
+256 PEAIKKAESGAGSEAKAEE
-268 SETKAEAKPELA
+268 EVKPELA
-280 EQPKVMKMPEF
+280 EQPKIMKMPEF
-291 IKTPEMKPDFEPLP
+291 IKTPEVKPDFEPLP

-321 EKKKALEAKPQ
+321 EKKKEVEAKLQ
-332 EETAKLAE
+332 EETAKIAE
-340 EEPVKEFN
+340 EEPVKEFD
-348 LEEALNATADEM
+348 LEAALGAAADEM
-360 VQAENAEV
+360 VQEEKT
-368 SENEAVENES
+368 EAVENEA
-378 ETKPEM
+378 EAKTEM
-384 EVPEGATIQ
+384 EVSEGATIQ

-426 VVTAEEEP
+426 VVTAEEET
-434 AEEPV
+434 AEKAV
-439 EAETEPEE
+439 EAETE
-447 ESVEAEAESE
+447 A
-457 QENEE
+457 
-462 TELSEEEVIEA
+462 SEEEVAEA
-473 ETKETESV
+473 ETEEPQENEAAESV
-481 EAEELQE
+481 ETEEQQE
-488 NEVTESVEAE
+488 EKVTESAE
-498 ETQEEKEPE
+498 
-507 SAETVPEPIEVQEAR
+507 PEPIEVEEAR
-522 ESEPAQWVLEEPA
+522 ESEPAQWMIEEPV
-535 EPVKENSEPEAELA
+535 ESEEENAEPEAE
-549 VELEAEPVKSEEN
+549 VAEE
-562 EAETVLEEESETPEE
+562 
-577 VESAEPESVEPEP
+577 VEPEP
-590 EKVLRHHLTDEEH
+590 EKVLRHHLTEEEH

-628 ESACEKTSKAGN
+628 KSACEKTSKAGN
-640 VIVTG
+640 MIVTG

-695 GFLAIGH
+695 GFLAIGR
-702 ASAMTAETVEN
+702 ASAMTAQTVEN

-731 AKAGIYT
+731 SKAGIYT
-738 LQQDYPEF
+738 LKQDYPEF
-746 MEKFDSKIVIPVFT
+746 MEKFDSRIVIPVFT

-771 AKEKGYKVDDIAA
+771 AKEKGYKVDDIAV

>member
-27 NVVETIEWRRVRSVR
+27 NVVETIEWRRVRSAR

-68 QRTPSGK
+68 QRAPSGK
-75 LILYRLVELCV
+75 LILYRLVELSV

-99 QFTKL
+99 QFMKL

-167 ELVLWFSD
+167 EMVLWFSD
-175 GRYVKKALELKM
+175 GKYVKKALELKM

-200 KKLYGELKAVRIART
+200 KELYGEPKAVRIART

-224 AAAKMLNQTAQTMGK
+224 AAAKMLNQTAQTMAK
-239 PEEAVNSVKVE
+239 PEDAVNSVKAE
-250 AFQIPK
+250 AFQLPK
-256 PEPVKEAEAEEK
+256 PEAIKKAESGAGSEAKAEE
-268 SETKAEAKPELA
+268 EVKPELA
-280 EQPKVMKMPEF
+280 EQPKIMKMPEF
-291 IKTPEMKPDFEPLP
+291 IKTPEVKPDFEPLP

-321 EKKKALEAKPQ
+321 EKKKEVEAKLQ
-332 EETAKLAE
+332 EETAKIAE
-340 EEPVKEFN
+340 EEPVKEFD
-348 LEEALNATADEM
+348 LEAALGAAADEM
-360 VQAENAEV
+360 VQEEKT
-368 SENEAVENES
+368 EAVENEA
-378 ETKPEM
+378 EAKTEM
-384 EVPEGATIQ
+384 EVSEDATIQ

-407 ETDATVDLSNVV
+407 ETDATVDLSNAV

-426 VVTAEEEP
+426 VVTAEEET
-434 AEEPV
+434 AEKAVEAEIEASEEEV
-439 EAETEPEE
+439 AEAETEEQQEE
-447 ESVEAEAESE
+447 
-457 QENEE
+457 
-462 TELSEEEVIEA
+462 
-473 ETKETESV
+473 K
-481 EAEELQE
+481 
-488 NEVTESVEAE
+488 VTESAE
-498 ETQEEKEPE
+498 
-507 SAETVPEPIEVQEAR
+507 PEPIEVEEAR
-522 ESEPAQWVLEEPA
+522 ESEPAQWVVEET
-535 EPVKENSEPEAELA
+535 
-549 VELEAEPVKSEEN
+549 VESEEEN
-562 EAETVLEEESETPEE
+562 AESEVVQEIEAVTE
-577 VESAEPESVEPEP
+577 VEPEP

-628 ESACEKTSKAGN
+628 KSACEKTSKAGN
-640 VIVTG
+640 MIVTG

-695 GFLAIGH
+695 GFLAIGR
-702 ASAMTAETVEN
+702 ASAMTAQTVEN

-731 AKAGIYT
+731 SKAGIYT
-738 LQQDYPEF
+738 LKQDYPEF
-746 MEKFDSKIVIPVFT
+746 MEKFDSRIVIPVFT

-771 AKEKGYKVDDIAA
+771 AKEKGYKVDDIAV

>member
-1 MDKKEYRARL
+1 MKLTEVKILDKKEYRARL
-11 DEINS
+11 DEINN

-27 NVVETIEWRRVRSVR
+27 NVVETIEWRRVRSAR

-68 QRTPSGK
+68 QRAPSGK
-75 LILYRLVELCV
+75 LILYRLVELSV

-99 QFTKL
+99 QFMKL

-167 ELVLWFSD
+167 EMVLWFSD
-175 GRYVKKALELKM
+175 GKYVKKALELKM
-187 KYTELTDAEKEKY
+187 KYTKLTDTEKEKY
-200 KKLYGELKAVRIART
+200 KELYGEPKAVRIART

-224 AAAKMLNQTAQTMGK
+224 AAAKMLNQTAQTMVK
-239 PEEAVNSVKVE
+239 PEEAVNSVKAE
-250 AFQIPK
+250 AFQLPK
-256 PEPVKEAEAEEK
+256 PESVKKAESGVGSEAKAEVK
-268 SETKAEAKPELA
+268 SELE

-291 IKTPEMKPDFEPLP
+291 IKTPEVKPDFEPLP

-312 IKKEIEEEL
+312 IKKEIEEEF
-321 EKKKALEAKPQ
+321 EKKKEVEAKLQ
-332 EETAKLAE
+332 EETAKIAE
-340 EEPVKEFN
+340 EEPVKEFD
-348 LEEALNATADEM
+348 LEAALGAAADEM
-360 VQAENAEV
+360 VQEEKT
-368 SENEAVENES
+368 EAVENEA
-378 ETKPEM
+378 EAKTEM
-384 EVPEGATIQ
+384 EVSEGATIQ

-426 VVTAEEEP
+426 VVTAEEET
-434 AEEPV
+434 AEKAV
-439 EAETEPEE
+439 EAETE
-447 ESVEAEAESE
+447 A
-457 QENEE
+457 
-462 TELSEEEVIEA
+462 SEEEVAEA
-473 ETKETESV
+473 ETEEPQENEAAESV
-481 EAEELQE
+481 ETEEQQE
-488 NEVTESVEAE
+488 EKVTESAE
-498 ETQEEKEPE
+498 
-507 SAETVPEPIEVQEAR
+507 PEPIEVEEAR
-522 ESEPAQWVLEEPA
+522 ESEPAQWMLEEPV
-535 EPVKENSEPEAELA
+535 ESEEENAEPEAE
-549 VELEAEPVKSEEN
+549 VAEE
-562 EAETVLEEESETPEE
+562 
-577 VESAEPESVEPEP
+577 VEPEP
-590 EKVLRHHLTDEEH
+590 EKVLRHHLTEEEH

-628 ESACEKTSKAGN
+628 KSACEKTSKAGN
-640 VIVTG
+640 MIVTG

-695 GFLAIGH
+695 GFLAIGR
-702 ASAMTAETVEN
+702 ASAMTAQTVEN

-731 AKAGIYT
+731 SKAGIYT
-738 LQQDYPEF
+738 LKQDYPEF
-746 MEKFDSKIVIPVFT
+746 MEKFDSRIVIPVFT

-771 AKEKGYKVDDIAA
+771 AKEKGYKVDDIAV

>member
-27 NVVETIEWRRVRSVR
+27 NVVETIEWRRVRSAR

-68 QRTPSGK
+68 QRAPSGK
-75 LILYRLVELCV
+75 LILYRLVELSV

-99 QFTKL
+99 QFMKL

-167 ELVLWFSD
+167 EMVLWFSD
-175 GRYVKKALELKM
+175 GKYVKKALELKM

-200 KKLYGELKAVRIART
+200 KELYGEPKAVRIART

-224 AAAKMLNQTAQTMGK
+224 AAAKMLNQTAQTMAK
-239 PEEAVNSVKVE
+239 PEDAVNSVKAE
-250 AFQIPK
+250 AFQLPK
-256 PEPVKEAEAEEK
+256 PEPVKKAE
-268 SETKAEAKPELA
+268 SETESEVKAEAKPELA
-280 EQPKVMKMPEF
+280 EQPKVMKIPEF
-291 IKTPEMKPDFEPLP
+291 IKTPEVKPDFEPLP

-312 IKKEIEEEL
+312 IKKEIEEEI
-321 EKKKALEAKPQ
+321 EKKKAVEAKLQ
-332 EETAKLAE
+332 EETAKIAE
-340 EEPVKEFN
+340 EEPVKEFD
-348 LEEALNATADEM
+348 LEAALGVAADEM
-360 VQAENAEV
+360 AQAEKT
-368 SENEAVENES
+368 EAVENEA
-378 ETKPEM
+378 EAKAEM

-426 VVTAEEEP
+426 VVTAEEET
-434 AEEPV
+434 AEKVV
-439 EAETEPEE
+439 EAETESSEE
-447 ESVEAEAESE
+447 KVAEAETEEPQEEKAPESVETEEP
-457 QENEE
+457 QEEK
-462 TELSEEEVIEA
+462 A
-473 ETKETESV
+473 PESV
-481 EAEELQE
+481 ETEE
-488 NEVTESVEAE
+488 S
-498 ETQEEKEPE
+498 QEEQEPE
-507 SAETVPEPIEVQEAR
+507 SAETEQEPVEVEEAR
-522 ESEPAQWVLEEPA
+522 ESEPAQWVVEET
-535 EPVKENSEPEAELA
+535 
-549 VELEAEPVKSEEN
+549 VESEEEN
-562 EAETVLEEESETPEE
+562 AESEVVREIEAVTE
-577 VESAEPESVEPEP
+577 VEPEP

-628 ESACEKTSKAGN
+628 KSACEKTSKAGN
-640 VIVTG
+640 MIVTG

-695 GFLAIGH
+695 GFLAIGR
-702 ASAMTAETVEN
+702 ASAMTAQTVEN

-731 AKAGIYT
+731 SKAGIYT
-738 LQQDYPEF
+738 LKQDYPEF
-746 MEKFDSKIVIPVFT
+746 MEKFDSRIVIPVFT

-771 AKEKGYKVDDIAA
+771 AKEKGYKVDDIAV

>member
-27 NVVETIEWRRVRSVR
+27 NVVETIEWRRVRSAR

-68 QRTPSGK
+68 QRAPSGK
-75 LILYRLVELCV
+75 LILYRLVELSV

-99 QFTKL
+99 QFMKL

-142 ERWAYELAR
+142 ERWAYELER

-167 ELVLWFSD
+167 EMVLWFSD
-175 GRYVKKALELKM
+175 GKYVKKALELKM

-200 KKLYGELKAVRIART
+200 KELYGEPKAVRIART

-224 AAAKMLNQTAQTMGK
+224 AAAKMLNQTAQTMAK
-239 PEEAVNSVKVE
+239 PEDAVNSVKAE
-250 AFQIPK
+250 AFQLPK
-256 PEPVKEAEAEEK
+256 PEPVKKAE
-268 SETKAEAKPELA
+268 SETESEVKAEAKPELA
-280 EQPKVMKMPEF
+280 EQPKVMKIPEF
-291 IKTPEMKPDFEPLP
+291 IKTPEVKPDFEPLP

-312 IKKEIEEEL
+312 IKKEIEEEI
-321 EKKKALEAKPQ
+321 EKKKAVEAKLQ
-332 EETAKLAE
+332 EETAKIAE
-340 EEPVKEFN
+340 EEPVKEFD
-348 LEEALNATADEM
+348 LEAALGVAADEM
-360 VQAENAEV
+360 AQAEKT
-368 SENEAVENES
+368 EAVENEA
-378 ETKPEM
+378 EAKAEM

-426 VVTAEEEP
+426 VVTAEEET
-434 AEEPV
+434 AEKVV
-439 EAETEPEE
+439 EAETEASEE
-447 ESVEAEAESE
+447 KVAEAE
-457 QENEE
+457 
-462 TELSEEEVIEA
+462 T
-473 ETKETESV
+473 
-481 EAEELQE
+481 
-488 NEVTESVEAE
+488 E
-498 ETQEEKEPE
+498 ETQEEKAPESVETEEPQEEKAPESVETEESQEEQEPE
-507 SAETVPEPIEVQEAR
+507 SAETEQEPVEVEEAR
-522 ESEPAQWVLEEPA
+522 ESEPAQWVLEEP
-535 EPVKENSEPEAELA
+535 
-549 VELEAEPVKSEEN
+549 VESEEEN
-562 EAETVLEEESETPEE
+562 AESEAVQEIEAVTE
-577 VESAEPESVEPEP
+577 VEPEP

-628 ESACEKTSKAGN
+628 KSACEKTSKAGN
-640 VIVTG
+640 MIVTG

-695 GFLAIGH
+695 GFLAIGR
-702 ASAMTAETVEN
+702 ASAMTAQTVEN

-731 AKAGIYT
+731 SKAGIYT
-738 LQQDYPEF
+738 LKQDYPEF
-746 MEKFDSKIVIPVFT
+746 MEKFDSRIVIPVFT

-771 AKEKGYKVDDIAA
+771 AKEKGYKVDDIAV

>member
-27 NVVETIEWRRVRSVR
+27 NVVETIEWRRVRSAR

-68 QRTPSGK
+68 QRAPSGK
-75 LILYRLVELCV
+75 LILYRLVELSV

-99 QFTKL
+99 QFMKL

-167 ELVLWFSD
+167 EMVLWFSD
-175 GRYVKKALELKM
+175 GKYVKKALELKM

-200 KKLYGELKAVRIART
+200 KELYGEPKAVRIART

-224 AAAKMLNQTAQTMGK
+224 AAAKMLNQTAQTMAK
-239 PEEAVNSVKVE
+239 PEDAVNSVKAE
-250 AFQIPK
+250 AFQLPK
-256 PEPVKEAEAEEK
+256 PEPVKKAE
-268 SETKAEAKPELA
+268 SETESEAKAEAKPELA
-280 EQPKVMKMPEF
+280 EEPKVMKMPEF
-291 IKTPEMKPDFEPLP
+291 IKTPEVKPDFEPLP

-321 EKKKALEAKPQ
+321 EKKKAVEAKLQ
-332 EETAKLAE
+332 EETAKIAE
-340 EEPVKEFN
+340 EEPVKEFD
-348 LEEALNATADEM
+348 LEAALGAAADEM
-360 VQAENAEV
+360 AQAEKT
-368 SENEAVENES
+368 EAVENEA
-378 ETKPEM
+378 EAKAEM

-426 VVTAEEEP
+426 VVTAEEET
-434 AEEPV
+434 AEKVV
-439 EAETEPEE
+439 EAETEASEE
-447 ESVEAEAESE
+447 KVAEAETEEPQEEKAPESVETEES
-457 QENEE
+457 
-462 TELSEEEVIEA
+462 
-473 ETKETESV
+473 
-481 EAEELQE
+481 
-488 NEVTESVEAE
+488 
-498 ETQEEKEPE
+498 QEEQEPE
-507 SAETVPEPIEVQEAR
+507 SAETEQEPVEVEEAR
-522 ESEPAQWVLEEPA
+522 ESEPAQWVVEET
-535 EPVKENSEPEAELA
+535 
-549 VELEAEPVKSEEN
+549 VKSEEEN
-562 EAETVLEEESETPEE
+562 AESEVVQEIEAVTE
-577 VESAEPESVEPEP
+577 VEPESVEPEP

-628 ESACEKTSKAGN
+628 KSACEKTSKAGN
-640 VIVTG
+640 MIVTG

-665 RQMEGAKVA
+665 RRMEGAKVA

-695 GFLAIGH
+695 GFLAIGR
-702 ASAMTAETVEN
+702 ASAMTAQTVEN

-731 AKAGIYT
+731 SKAGIYT
-738 LQQDYPEF
+738 LKQDYPEF
-746 MEKFDSKIVIPVFT
+746 MEKFDSRIVIPVFT

-771 AKEKGYKVDDIAA
+771 AKEKGYKVDDIAV

-841 YEKDFNL
+841 YEKDFDL

>member
-27 NVVETIEWRRVRSVR
+27 NVVETIEWRRVRSAR

-68 QRTPSGK
+68 QRAPSGK
-75 LILYRLVELCV
+75 LILYRLVELSV

-99 QFTKL
+99 QFMKL

-167 ELVLWFSD
+167 EMVLWFSD
-175 GRYVKKALELKM
+175 GKYVKKALELKM

-200 KKLYGELKAVRIART
+200 KELYGEPKAVRIART

-224 AAAKMLNQTAQTMGK
+224 AAAKMLNQTAQTMAK
-239 PEEAVNSVKVE
+239 PEDAVNSVKAE
-250 AFQIPK
+250 AFQLPK
-256 PEPVKEAEAEEK
+256 PEPVKKAE
-268 SETKAEAKPELA
+268 SETESEAKPELA

-291 IKTPEMKPDFEPLP
+291 IKTSEVKPDFEPLP
-305 EIQMPEE
+305 KIQMPEE

-321 EKKKALEAKPQ
+321 EKKKAVEAKLQ
-332 EETAKLAE
+332 EETAKIAE
-340 EEPVKEFN
+340 EEPVKEFD
-348 LEEALNATADEM
+348 LEVALGAAADEM
-360 VQAENAEV
+360 AQAEKT
-368 SENEAVENES
+368 EAVENEA
-378 ETKPEM
+378 EAKAEM

-426 VVTAEEEP
+426 VVTAEEET
-434 AEEPV
+434 AEKVV
-439 EAETEPEE
+439 EAETEASEE
-447 ESVEAEAESE
+447 KVAEAETEEPQEEKAPESVETEES
-457 QENEE
+457 
-462 TELSEEEVIEA
+462 
-473 ETKETESV
+473 
-481 EAEELQE
+481 
-488 NEVTESVEAE
+488 
-498 ETQEEKEPE
+498 QEEQEPE
-507 SAETVPEPIEVQEAR
+507 SAETEQEPVEVEEAR
-522 ESEPAQWVLEEPA
+522 ESEPAQWVVEET
-535 EPVKENSEPEAELA
+535 
-549 VELEAEPVKSEEN
+549 VESEEEN
-562 EAETVLEEESETPEE
+562 VESEAVQEIEAVTE
-577 VESAEPESVEPEP
+577 VEPESVEPEP

-628 ESACEKTSKAGN
+628 KSACEKTSKAGN
-640 VIVTG
+640 MIVTG

-695 GFLAIGH
+695 GFLAIGR
-702 ASAMTAETVEN
+702 ASAMTAQTVEN

-731 AKAGIYT
+731 SKAGIYT
-738 LQQDYPEF
+738 LKQDYPEF
-746 MEKFDSKIVIPVFT
+746 MEKFDSRIVIPVFT

-771 AKEKGYKVDDIAA
+771 AKEKGYKVDDIAV

>member
-27 NVVETIEWRRVRSVR
+27 NVVETIEWRRVRSAR

-68 QRTPSGK
+68 QRAPSGK
-75 LILYRLVELCV
+75 LILYRLVELSV

-99 QFTKL
+99 QFMKL

-167 ELVLWFSD
+167 EMVLWFSD
-175 GRYVKKALELKM
+175 GKYVKKALELKM

-200 KKLYGELKAVRIART
+200 KELYGEPKAVRIART

-224 AAAKMLNQTAQTMGK
+224 AAAKMLNQTAQTMAK
-239 PEEAVNSVKVE
+239 PEDAVNSVKAE
-250 AFQIPK
+250 AFQLPK
-256 PEPVKEAEAEEK
+256 PEPVKKAE
-268 SETKAEAKPELA
+268 SETESEAKAEAKPELA

-291 IKTPEMKPDFEPLP
+291 IKTSEVKPDFEPLP

-321 EKKKALEAKPQ
+321 EKKKAVEAKLQ
-332 EETAKLAE
+332 EETAKIAE
-340 EEPVKEFN
+340 EEPVKEFD
-348 LEEALNATADEM
+348 LEAALGVAADEM
-360 VQAENAEV
+360 AQAEKT
-368 SENEAVENES
+368 EAVENEA
-378 ETKPEM
+378 EAKAEM

-426 VVTAEEEP
+426 VVTAEEET
-434 AEEPV
+434 AEKVV
-439 EAETEPEE
+439 EAETEASEE
-447 ESVEAEAESE
+447 KVAEAETEEPQEEKAPESVETEEPQAE
-457 QENEE
+457 Q
-462 TELSEEEVIEA
+462 
-473 ETKETESV
+473 
-481 EAEELQE
+481 
-488 NEVTESVEAE
+488 
-498 ETQEEKEPE
+498 EPE
-507 SAETVPEPIEVQEAR
+507 SAETEQEPVEVEEAR
-522 ESEPAQWVLEEPA
+522 ESEPAQWVVEET
-535 EPVKENSEPEAELA
+535 VD
-549 VELEAEPVKSEEN
+549 SEEEN
-562 EAETVLEEESETPEE
+562 AESEVVQEIEAVTE
-577 VESAEPESVEPEP
+577 VEPESVEPVEPEP

-628 ESACEKTSKAGN
+628 KSACEKTSKAGN
-640 VIVTG
+640 MIVTG

-695 GFLAIGH
+695 GFLAIGR
-702 ASAMTAETVEN
+702 ASAMTAQTVEN

-731 AKAGIYT
+731 SKAGIYT
-738 LQQDYPEF
+738 LKQDYPEF
-746 MEKFDSKIVIPVFT
+746 MEKFDSRIVIPVFT

-771 AKEKGYKVDDIAA
+771 AKEKGYKVDDIAV

-841 YEKDFNL
+841 YEKDFDL

>member
-11 DEINS
+11 DEINN

-27 NVVETIEWRRVRSVR
+27 NVVETIEWRRVRSAR

-68 QRTPSGK
+68 QRAPSGK
-75 LILYRLVELCV
+75 LILYRLVELSV

-99 QFTKL
+99 QFLKL

-151 LYARAGMYD
+151 LYARAGMRD
-160 KCIAECD
+160 ECIAECD
-167 ELVLWFSD
+167 EMVLWFSD
-175 GRYVKKALELKM
+175 GKYVKKALELKM

-200 KKLYGELKAVRIART
+200 KELYGEPKAVRIART

-224 AAAKMLNQTAQTMGK
+224 AAAKMLNQTAQTMVK
-239 PEEAVNSVKVE
+239 SEEAANSVKSE
-250 AFQIPK
+250 AFQLPK
-256 PEPVKEAEAEEK
+256 PEPVKKIESGAEAEV
-268 SETKAEAKPELA
+268 KPELT

-291 IKTPEMKPDFEPLP
+291 IKTPEVKPDFEPLP

-321 EKKKALEAKPQ
+321 EKKKAVEAKLQ
-332 EETAKLAE
+332 EETAKIAE
-340 EEPVKEFN
+340 
-348 LEEALNATADEM
+348 
-360 VQAENAEV
+360 
-368 SENEAVENES
+368 ENES
-378 ETKPEM
+378 EAKTEM

-426 VVTAEEEP
+426 VVTAEEET
-434 AEEPV
+434 AEKAV

-447 ESVEAEAESE
+447 KESVEAETESEEVVEAEEESE
-457 QENEE
+457 QEIEE
-462 TELSEEEVIEA
+462 A
-473 ETKETESV
+473 ESV
-481 EAEELQE
+481 ETEE
-488 NEVTESVEAE
+488 S
-498 ETQEEKEPE
+498 QEEQEPE
-507 SAETVPEPIEVQEAR
+507 SAETEQEPVEVEEAR
-522 ESEPAQWVLEEPA
+522 ESEPAQWVLEEP
-535 EPVKENSEPEAELA
+535 
-549 VELEAEPVKSEEN
+549 VESEEEN
-562 EAETVLEEESETPEE
+562 AESEAVQEIEAVTE
-577 VESAEPESVEPEP
+577 VEPESVEPEP

-628 ESACEKTSKAGN
+628 KSACEKTSKAGN
-640 VIVTG
+640 MIVTG

-702 ASAMTAETVEN
+702 ASAMSAETVEN

-731 AKAGIYT
+731 SKAGIYT
-738 LQQDYPEF
+738 LKQDYPEF
-746 MEKFDSKIVIPVFT
+746 MEKFDSRIVIPVFT

-771 AKEKGYKVDDIAA
+771 AKEKGYKVDDIAV

>member
-1 MDKKEYRARL
+1 MKLTEVKILDKKEYRARL
-11 DEINS
+11 DEINN

-27 NVVETIEWRRVRSVR
+27 NVVETIEWRRVRSAR

-68 QRTPSGK
+68 QRAPSGK
-75 LILYRLVELCV
+75 LILYRLVELSV

-99 QFTKL
+99 QFMKL

-167 ELVLWFSD
+167 EMVLWFSD
-175 GRYVKKALELKM
+175 GKYVKKALELKM

-200 KKLYGELKAVRIART
+200 KELYGEPKAVRIART

-224 AAAKMLNQTAQTMGK
+224 AAAKMLNQTAQTMVK
-239 PEEAVNSVKVE
+239 PEEAVNSVKAE
-250 AFQIPK
+250 AFQLPK
-256 PEPVKEAEAEEK
+256 PEAIKKAESGAGSEAKAEE
-268 SETKAEAKPELA
+268 EVKPELA
-280 EQPKVMKMPEF
+280 EQPKIMKMPEF
-291 IKTPEMKPDFEPLP
+291 IKTPEVKPDFEPLP

-321 EKKKALEAKPQ
+321 EKKKEVEAKLQ
-332 EETAKLAE
+332 EETAKIAE
-340 EEPVKEFN
+340 EEPVKEFD
-348 LEEALNATADEM
+348 LEAALGAAADEM
-360 VQAENAEV
+360 VQEEKT
-368 SENEAVENES
+368 EAVENEA
-378 ETKPEM
+378 EAKTEM
-384 EVPEGATIQ
+384 EVSEGATIQ

-426 VVTAEEEP
+426 VVTAEEET
-434 AEEPV
+434 AEKAV
-439 EAETEPEE
+439 EAETE
-447 ESVEAEAESE
+447 A
-457 QENEE
+457 
-462 TELSEEEVIEA
+462 SEEEVAEA
-473 ETKETESV
+473 ETEEPQENEAAESV
-481 EAEELQE
+481 ETEEQQE
-488 NEVTESVEAE
+488 EKVTESAE
-498 ETQEEKEPE
+498 
-507 SAETVPEPIEVQEAR
+507 PEPIEVEEAR
-522 ESEPAQWVLEEPA
+522 ESEPAQWVVEET
-535 EPVKENSEPEAELA
+535 
-549 VELEAEPVKSEEN
+549 VESEEEN
-562 EAETVLEEESETPEE
+562 AESEVVQEIEAVTE
-577 VESAEPESVEPEP
+577 VEPEP
-590 EKVLRHHLTDEEH
+590 EKVLRHHLTEEEH

-628 ESACEKTSKAGN
+628 KSACEKTSKAGN
-640 VIVTG
+640 MIVTG

-665 RQMEGAKVA
+665 RQLEGAKVA

-695 GFLAIGH
+695 GFLAIGR
-702 ASAMTAETVEN
+702 ASAMTAQTVEN

-731 AKAGIYT
+731 SKAGIYT
-738 LQQDYPEF
+738 LKQDYPEF
-746 MEKFDSKIVIPVFT
+746 MEKFDSRIVIPVFT

-771 AKEKGYKVDDIAA
+771 AKEKGYKVDDIAV